1 MPELEFAMATVRQ
14 TIALGLAARSHAKV
28 KVRQPLHEAVI
39 VADGRERAAVERLAE
54 LVRDELNV
62 TALRFVDAT
71 DELGTY
77 TVKPNYRALGPR
89 FGRRMPELADAVA
102 ALNPAAVASA
112 LRDGETV
119 VVSFDGGD
127 HELDGDDLTLAM
139 SPLEGYLLE
148 REGSHAVA
156 LELALNDE
164 LVRAGFAREIVH
176 AIQQLRRDEGL
187 EITDRIELAL
197 GGDGEL
203 VDAARAHEAYIVGET
218 LATSVAY
225 DERDAWGTSVSIDG
239 RPLGLALERTAR

>member
-1 MPELEFAMATVRQ
+1 
-14 TIALGLAARSHAKV
+14 
-28 KVRQPLHEAVI
+28 
-39 VADGRERAAVERLAE
+39 
-54 LVRDELNV
+54 
-62 TALRFVDAT
+62 
-71 DELGTY
+71 
-77 TVKPNYRALGPR
+77 
-89 FGRRMPELADAVA
+89 MPELADAVA
-102 ALNPAAVASA
+102 ALNPTAVASA

-119 VVSFDGGD
+119 VVSFDGAD
-127 HELDGDDLTLAM
+127 HELDADDLTLAM

-156 LELALNDE
+156 LELALDDE

-225 DERDAWGTSVSIDG
+225 DERDAWGTSISIDG